1 MRPFPFLLILSAMV
15 LLASCS
21 RPETVVPE
29 TEPQTESVVPSY
41 NLDSLAN
48 GHEYVD
54 LGICDHLL
62 WATTNVGAE
71 SPEQTGDFF
80 MWGDTLEITERLRQ
94 QRDDPLGS
102 IWHGYPYLQHYISEN
117 GESPRLSKYNTG
129 HEHIEERDGYI
140 TLQPEDD
147 AAHVHWGGGWRMPDG
162 EELEEL
168 LKYCESRRDTLNGR
182 PGYRFYGRGECVGNS
197 IFLPLAGAHAG
208 YSHLLYNKGGYYWSR
223 TVMFSGHHN
232 GVGALVNDE
241 NMCLSF
247 YFRYYG
253 QTIRPVMRPGEV
265 LVSQVRMDTTSFSVT
280 LRGDT
285 VRLSAEVYPANAS
298 KPRLHWFS
306 SDDRIAEVDSLGRI
320 FPYQEGV
327 CYISAISTDGTCC
340 RSTCM
345 VKVVD
350 PSHPEHEL
358 IDLNIGNHL
367 RWATMNV
374 GAESPADHGDYFTW
388 EEACRINWGDHWRLP
403 TSAEMQTLLQ
413 AGVWTWSEEDDNGGY
428 RVSGNILDGTFK
440 VSSFFLPA
448 AGQLTED
455 GISGLGEAGYYWCS
469 DHASDL
475 PGSANSLSFSSRYHC
490 WTFSPAQRRF
500 PIRLVY
506 DPR

>member
-1 MRPFPFLLILSAMV
+1 MRSFPYLLMLIVAV
-15 LLASCS
+15 LLSSCN
-21 RPETVVPE
+21 RPEAVVPE
-29 TEPQTESVVPSY
+29 AELQAESVAPSY

-71 SPEQTGDFF
+71 SPDQTGDFF
-80 MWGDTLEITERLRQ
+80 MWGDTMEIKERMNR
-94 QRDDPLGS
+94 PHGVEMGN
-102 IWHGYPYLQHYISEN
+102 IWNGYPYVNFSLIEN
-117 GESPRLSKYNTG
+117 ADSPRLSKYHPNY
-129 HEHIEERDGYI
+129 EHFEDRDGFI

-147 AAHVHWGGGWRMPDG
+147 VAHVRWGGGWRMPDG
-162 EELEEL
+162 EEFEEL
-168 LKYCESRRDTLNGR
+168 LKYCESRRDTLNGQ
-182 PGYRFYGRGECVGNS
+182 PGYRFYGRGDCASNS

-223 TVMFSGHHN
+223 TVMYSGYHN
-232 GVGALVNDE
+232 SVGALVNDE

-253 QTIRPVMRPGEV
+253 QTIRPVMRSGEV
-265 LVSQVRMDTTSFSVT
+265 LVSQVRMDTTSLSVM
-280 LRGDT
+280 LYGDT
-285 VRLSAEVYPANAS
+285 VHLSAHVYPSNAT
-298 KPRLHWFS
+298 KPRLFWYS
-306 SDDRIAEVDSLGRI
+306 SDDRIAQVDSLGRI
-320 FPYQEGV
+320 TPFLEGV

-350 PSHPEHEL
+350 PTHPEHDQ
-358 IDLNIGNHL
+358 IDLNICNHL

-388 EEACRINWGDHWRLP
+388 EEASRINWGDHWRLP
-403 TSAEMQTLLQ
+403 TSAEMQSLLQ
-413 AGVWTWSEEDDNGGY
+413 SCVWTWSEADGKAGY
-428 RVSGNILDGTFK
+428 RVSGSVSDATFWA
-440 VSSFFLPA
+440 SSFFLPA

-455 GISGLGEAGYYWCS
+455 GISGLGETGYYWCS

-490 WTFSPAQRRF
+490 WTFSPIQRRF
-500 PIRLVY
+500 PVRLVY